1 MSDVLQAI
9 ADLAKRE
16 RLGAVATV
24 VEGPGTGA
32 KAAIDFETGYIAGS
46 LPGEIAG
53 DVLQDAR
60 ELMDREQNRT
70 LGYDD
75 REVFVETVAP
85 DPHLLVF
92 GAVHIAQPLCTMAK
106 LLGFTVTICDA
117 REAFTTR
124 ERFPDA
130 DDVVVG
136 WPGDVMDRLT
146 VDRRTYV
153 VILSHDAR
161 FEDPVFPV
169 LKERPVRYIGAMGS
183 RRTHRLRSERLAADG
198 WSDEE
203 IDRIHGPVGLDIGAE
218 QPAEVAV
225 SILAEM
231 IQVRY
236 GSGTGLSLKGREGRI
251 HRQRTEDAGDV

>member
-1 MSDVLQAI
+1 MTGVLEAI

-24 VEGPGTGA
+24 VDGPDTGA
-32 KAAIDFETGYIAGS
+32 KAALDFETGYVAGALPEAIA
-46 LPGEIAG
+46 A
-53 DVLQDAR
+53 DVLADAR

-70 LGYDD
+70 LAYGD

-85 DPHLLVF
+85 DPNLLVF
-92 GAVHIAQPLCTMAK
+92 GAVHIAQPLATMAK
-106 LLGFTVTICDA
+106 LLGFSVTICDA
-117 REAFTTR
+117 RPAFTSR

-130 DDVVVG
+130 DEVLVG

-146 VDRRTYV
+146 IDRRTYV

-183 RRTHRLRSERLAADG
+183 RRTHRMRSERLAGEG
-198 WSDEE
+198 WSDDE
-203 IDRIHGPVGLDIGAE
+203 IARIHGPVGLDIGAE

-251 HRQRTEDAGDV
+251 HRQRTEDTGDV